1 MKWTAL
7 LLVILLLPAMASA
20 QEPCPS
26 ANSLLWHPVYLP
38 ASSDTLYP
46 GETWAWEEFVMCI
59 NYQEGDPDTAAY
71 VCMEIEDT
79 NGWINAGYIII
90 NEGPGV
96 FGLPGNGC
104 WGYFPASL
112 TFSCDTPKNQSVTIY
127 FIAALADTN
136 FDCRTDCA
144 PTDTFALTVY
154 VDTPPDLREL
164 VVYQDSIT
172 YVDQGQTA
180 AYIPFQ
186 ICYDNPDLCAEAVD
200 VEYNIVSTGTVG
212 PAINTLDTVTVA
224 PGDCETVFGVIDA
237 GAASI
242 CDYDQLTITAHVISD
257 PSLADT
263 CVQVIHVVE
272 PLPVPFLTAPFIAV
286 FVLALVLAAAVF
298 LRKRAKATA

>member
-20 QEPCPS
+20 QEPCPT
-26 ANSLLWHPVYLP
+26 ADNLYWYPGYLP

-46 GETWAWEEFVMCI
+46 GETWSYDSFAICY
-59 NYQEGDPDTAAY
+59 NAGGTDT
-71 VCMEIEDT
+71 
-79 NGWINAGYIII
+79 AGYICIEI
-90 NEGPGV
+90 LDTKGWIAAKTGEGV
-96 FGLPGNGC
+96 WGLPGAGC
-104 WGYFPASL
+104 FGFWDASV
-112 TFSCDTPKNQSVTIY
+112 TFSCDAVPGEIDTVY
-127 FIAALADTN
+127 FITALADTLFN
-136 FDCRTDCA
+136 CRTDCA
-144 PTDTFALTVY
+144 PNDTFALEVY
-154 VDTPPDLREL
+154 FDTPPDLRAL
-164 VVYQDSIT
+164 VVLQDSIT

-186 ICYDNPDLCAEAVD
+186 ICYDNPDICAASVD
-200 VEYNIVSTGTVG
+200 VAYNIVSTGTVG
-212 PAINTLDTVTVA
+212 PAINTTDTVTVA

-242 CDYDQLTITAHVISD
+242 CDYDQLTITAYVITD

>member
-20 QEPCPS
+20 QEPCPT
-26 ANSLLWHPVYLP
+26 ADNLFWHPGYLP
-38 ASSDTLYP
+38 ASGDTLYP
-46 GETWAWEEFVMCI
+46 GETWSYDSFAICY
-59 NYQEGDPDTAAY
+59 NSGGTDT
-71 VCMEIEDT
+71 
-79 NGWINAGYIII
+79 AGYICIEI
-90 NEGPGV
+90 LDTKGWIAEKTGEGV
-96 FGLPGNGC
+96 WSLPG
-104 WGYFPASL
+104 ASCYGFWDASV
-112 TFSCDTPKNQSVTIY
+112 TFSCDAVSGETDTVY
-127 FIAALADTN
+127 FVVALADTN

-144 PTDTFALTVY
+144 PNDTFALEVY
-154 VDTPPDLREL
+154 FDTPPDLREL
-164 VVYQDSIT
+164 VVLQDSIT

-186 ICYDNPDLCAEAVD
+186 LCYDNPDICAASVD
-200 VEYNIVSTGTVG
+200 VAYTLTSKGHVG
-212 PAINTLDTVTVA
+212 PAINITDTVTVA

-242 CDYDQLTITAHVISD
+242 CDYDTLNISAYVISD
-257 PSLADT
+257 PSLTDD
-263 CVQVIHVVE
+263 CVQIIHVVE